1 MADNYLESRYEAV
14 FGKGPKVPSVKQR
27 PSLDT
32 LLAKN
37 RSVRGYNKDYVVH
50 ELQLR
55 TMVSVNSRIPSA
67 MNQQALRF
75 HLVTKGPEADIVN
88 ANIRLGAALPELN
101 LPFPG
106 TEPEAFIIVASEK
119 EENSMLDIDLGISL
133 QSMLLKAVEMG
144 LNGIIVKNFNP
155 AKLAE
160 ELGMPEG
167 MKPLCVLAVGKSIET
182 IRTVEAEPGASLKY
196 YREEG
201 IHYVP
206 KIKPEDLIF

>member
-1 MADNYLESRYEAV
+1 MADNYLESRYEEV
-14 FGKGPKVPSVKQR
+14 FGKGPKAPSHKQR

-32 LLAKN
+32 LLSKN
-37 RSVRGYNKDYVVH
+37 RSVRGYNKEYVVH

-55 TMVSVNSRIPSA
+55 TMVAVNAKVPSA

-88 ANIRLGAALPELN
+88 RNIKLGAALPELN

-119 EENSMLDIDLGISL
+119 EENPMLDIDLGISL

-144 LNGIIVKNFNP
+144 LGGVIVRNFNP
-155 AKLAE
+155 GKLAT

-167 MKPLCVLAVGKSIET
+167 MKPLCILAVGKSIEK
-182 IRTVEAEPGASLKY
+182 IETVPVDKGSSLKY
-196 YREEG
+196 YRENG
-201 IHYVP
+201 THYVP

>member
-14 FGKGPKVPSVKQR
+14 FGKGPKAPSHRQR

-32 LLAKN
+32 LLSKN

-55 TMVSVNSRIPSA
+55 TMVAVNPKVPSA

-75 HLVTKGPEADIVN
+75 HIVTKGPEADIVN
-88 ANIRLGAALPELN
+88 RNIKLGAALPELN
-101 LPFPG
+101 LPFPS

-119 EENSMLDIDLGISL
+119 EESSFLDIDLGISL

-144 LNGIIVKNFNP
+144 LNGIIIKNFNP
-155 AKLAE
+155 SKLAM
-160 ELGMPEG
+160 ELGMPQE
-167 MKPLCVLAVGKSIET
+167 MKPLCILAVGKSIEK
-182 IRTVEAEPGASLKY
+182 IETVEARPGESLKY
-196 YREEG
+196 YRENG
-201 IHYVP
+201 VHYVP
-206 KIKPEDLIF
+206 KIKADDLLF

>member
-14 FGKGPKVPSVKQR
+14 FGKGPKAPSHKQR

-88 ANIRLGAALPELN
+88 ANIKLGAALPQLN

-119 EENSMLDIDLGISL
+119 EESSFLDIDLGISL

-155 AKLAE
+155 SKLAE

-167 MKPLCVLAVGKSIET
+167 MKPLCVLAVGKSIEK
-182 IRTVEAEPGASLKY
+182 IETVEAKPGESLKY
-196 YREEG
+196 YRENG
-201 IHYVP
+201 THYVP

>member
-1 MADNYLESRYEAV
+1 
-14 FGKGPKVPSVKQR
+14 
-27 PSLDT
+27 
-32 LLAKN
+32 
-37 RSVRGYNKDYVVH
+37 
-50 ELQLR
+50 
-55 TMVSVNSRIPSA
+55 

-88 ANIRLGAALPELN
+88 ANIKLGAALPELK

-119 EENSMLDIDLGISL
+119 EENPMLDIDLGISL

-155 AKLAE
+155 SKLAG

-167 MKPLCVLAVGKSIET
+167 MRPLCVLAVGKSCET
-182 IRTVEAEPGASLKY
+182 IQTVEVEAGASLKY

-201 IHYVP
+201 VHYVP
-206 KIKPEDLIF
+206 KIKPEDLLF